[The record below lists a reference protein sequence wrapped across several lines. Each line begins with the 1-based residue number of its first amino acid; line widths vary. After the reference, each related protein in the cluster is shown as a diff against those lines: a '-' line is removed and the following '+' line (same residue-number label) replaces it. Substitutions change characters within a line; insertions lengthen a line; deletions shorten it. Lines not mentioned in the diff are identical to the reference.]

1 VNRRLANVLTMAR
14 VYEDHTKQ
22 DLNTIYGM
30 RNEVTEQLTQA
41 FRTSY
46 DESLGYRIMEA
57 LRNHVQHR
65 AFPISEIQYPSEWQG
80 HPGDPQARLR
90 SRVVPR
96 LDMQDLRESGFKR
109 SVLQELEQAANGLH
123 DITFFLR
130 EYIEHL
136 GRVHECLRGMC
147 REVEDWRQTITETI
161 ARYRDFAGDGAIGIV
176 AVAEDDAG
184 AWPERVTI
192 FAEPIR
198 RLEHLRAKNRLL
210 VNLSRRCI
218 SNETD

>member
-1 VNRRLANVLTMAR
+1 MAR
-14 VYEDHTKQ
+14 VYADHTQK
-22 DLNTIYGM
+22 DLKTIYKL

-41 FRTSY
+41 FRTAY
-46 DESLGYRIMEA
+46 DESLGYRVMEA
-57 LRNHVQHR
+57 LRNHIQHR
-65 AFPISEIQYPSEWQG
+65 AFPISAIQFSSEWQG
-80 HPGDPQARLR
+80 DPSAPQARMR
-90 SRVVPR
+90 SRVVLR
-96 LDMQDLRESGFKR
+96 LDMQGLRESNFKR

-136 GRVHECLRGMC
+136 GRVHECLRGLC
-147 REVEDWRQTITETI
+147 CEVEAWRQTITETI
-161 ARYRDFAGDGAIGIV
+161 SRYQDFAGDGAIGIV
-176 AVAEDDAG
+176 AVAEDNAG
-184 AWPERVTI
+184 AQAERVSI

-198 RLEHLRAKNRLL
+198 RLEHLRLKNRLL